1 MTNGTKSCPAFALIG
16 GTRVLEKY
24 SEIVF
29 CNIGEGLDAHCGG
42 TWSFFNFPKLPHI
55 TQYPLAIFTWSILSE
70 TNFILQSQ
78 KLTSPKY
85 RAFKHNVQY
94 DFTLTSVLF
103 FMQTY
108 TWTNTQTA
116 IIN

>member
-1 MTNGTKSCPAFALIG
+1 MVRKVVPLFALIG
-16 GTRVLEKY
+16 GTQVLEKY

>member
-1 MTNGTKSCPAFALIG
+1 MHIA
-16 GTRVLEKY
+16 
-24 SEIVF
+24 
-29 CNIGEGLDAHCGG
+29 GEHGL
-42 TWSFFNFPKLPHI
+42 FFNFPKLPHI

-103 FMQTY
+103 FYANLYMDEY
-108 TWTNTQTA
+108 SNCDNKLK
-116 IIN
+116 ISI

>member
-1 MTNGTKSCPAFALIG
+1 MTNGTKSCPAFCFNWW
-16 GTRVLEKY
+16 Y
-24 SEIVF
+24 SSIREILR
-29 CNIGEGLDAHCGG
+29 NLGEGLDAHCGG

-78 KLTSPKY
+78 KLTSPKN